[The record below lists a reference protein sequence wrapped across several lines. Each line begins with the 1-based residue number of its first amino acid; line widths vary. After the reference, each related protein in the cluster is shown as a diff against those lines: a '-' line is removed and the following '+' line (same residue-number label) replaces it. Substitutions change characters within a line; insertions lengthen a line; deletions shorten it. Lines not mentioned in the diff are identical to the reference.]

1 MKKSPLSAMA
11 GEVIAN
17 EAIKSCPEP
26 ALTVLISLYNYSAY
40 IEGCLES
47 VCASRTDGLPGGF
60 EVVVVD
66 DGSTDA
72 SVKVVERYMATHEL
86 PLCLVKKP
94 LNTGLADT
102 RNVGLKTARSRFIFI
117 LDADNEIRPE
127 CLQAHYQA
135 IATSDCAMVYGLIN
149 QFDQNTRKSLRTV
162 GEVEWDVGELVSRSI
177 IDAMAM
183 VRKETVLRVGGY
195 STEYGR
201 ILPQG
206 WEDYDLWLKLAQAGY
221 SGKLIPQVLSDY
233 RVHTQSMIR
242 TTSPYNRELAV
253 YFSRKFH
260 FLVESHPNLPMFFGM
275 PGDELAMASREG
287 GWLQSPPEGAPAKLV
302 HRVLGK
308 KMCRSIC
315 KRLASVCHWL
325 YP

>member
-1 MKKSPLSAMA
+1 MKSPPLSIK
-11 GEVIAN
+11 GCEVITN
-17 EAIKSCPEP
+17 ETIENCPNP
-26 ALTVLISLYNYSAY
+26 AVTVLISLYNYSAY

-47 VCASRTDGLPGGF
+47 VRASRTEGLPGGF
-60 EVVVVD
+60 EVMVVD
-66 DGSTDA
+66 DGSTDE
-72 SVKVVERYMATHEL
+72 SVKVVENYMAKHAL
-86 PLCLVKKP
+86 PLYLIKKP
-94 LNTGLADT
+94 VNSGLADT
-102 RNVGLKTARSRFIFI
+102 RNVGLKMARSRFIFI

-127 CLQAHYQA
+127 CLLAHYHA
-135 IATSDCAMVYGLIN
+135 IAGSDHAMVYGKIN
-149 QFDQNTRKSLRTV
+149 QFDQATRESVGTV
-162 GEVEWDVGELVSRSI
+162 GDMEWDVRELVSRSN

-183 VRKETVLRVGGY
+183 IRKEPVLRLGGY

-233 RVHTQSMIR
+233 RVHAQSMIR
-242 TTSPYNRELAV
+242 ATSPYNRELAV

-260 FLVESHPNLPMFFGM
+260 FLVESYPDLPSFFGV
-275 PGDELAMASREG
+275 PGDELAMAKRQG
-287 GWLQSPPEGAPAKLV
+287 GWLQSRPEEARPKFV